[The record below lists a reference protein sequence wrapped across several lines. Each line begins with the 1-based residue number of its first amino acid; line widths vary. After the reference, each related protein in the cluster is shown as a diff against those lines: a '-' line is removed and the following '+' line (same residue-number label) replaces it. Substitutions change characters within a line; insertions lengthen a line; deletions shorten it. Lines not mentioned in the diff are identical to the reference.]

1 MAKID
6 VNRSRMSR
14 QTELAERAPQRHCVR
29 VRMLGLMPK
38 RGRCA
43 EIGVWDGKFSQV
55 ILDETDPVELV
66 LIDPWDLLAEG
77 GEESFVH
84 SKWGDTGQMGAMHS
98 EVAAAYGHLPQVDLR
113 KGYSVPVLESYPDG
127 YFNWI
132 YIDGNHRYEHV
143 LADLRIA
150 ARKLRTGGII
160 AGDDFFWKQ
169 DGRQHVRDAVLDFLQ
184 ERQLRRGRCGRC
196 PRTGRLKAPVKRALA
211 ARSAVHDPGGRGAEG
226 AALKAGGRRTCR
238 ARPGEDDDSCSA

>member
-66 LIDPWDLLAEG
+66 LIDPWDLLADG

-127 YFNWI
+127 YFDWI

-160 AGDDFFWKQ
+160 AGDDFFWTQ
-169 DGRQHVRDAVLDFLQ
+169 GGRLHVRDAVLNFL
-184 ERQLRRGRCGRC
+184 EEVGYGRKLAVLPKNG
-196 PRTGRLKAPVKRALA
+196 PLEGPVKAPSRMGQQFMIPVGE
-211 ARSAVHDPGGRGAEG
+211 AV
-226 AALKAGGRRTCR
+226 R
-238 ARPGEDDDSCSA
+238 ARL